1 MDGLAGKVV
10 LVTGAGRGLGRAH
23 ALELAR
29 HGARV
34 IVNDHGVT
42 LDGQAGDNP
51 ADAVAEEVRAAGGE
65 AVVDRGD
72 VANWE
77 QAKAMIQRG
86 IDEWGRFDVLVNNAG
101 FLRDRMLFNMSET
114 DFDDVVR
121 VHLKGHFCTLR
132 HAAEHW
138 RAQSKA
144 IDGPVYGRVINT
156 SSESALIGGVGQPN
170 YGPAKAAI
178 AALTMVAA
186 NTLVRYGVTANVIA
200 PRARTRMTED
210 MPGFAAVPVDADGF
224 DPFGPE
230 HVSPLV
236 AYLASPAAARVSGQL
251 FIVHGREIDVV
262 HGPFIER
269 TFTVEDH
276 WTVDAVDER
285 LTPFYEQRTLI
296 TQGYLMQKDPRS

>member
-1 MDGLAGKVV
+1 MEGLAGRVV

-23 ALELAR
+23 ALEFAR

-42 LDGQAGDNP
+42 LDGRAGDNP

-72 VANWE
+72 VASWDD
-77 QAKAMIQRG
+77 AKAMIQRG

-101 FLRDRMLFNMSET
+101 FLRDRMLF
-114 DFDDVVR
+114 
-121 VHLKGHFCTLR
+121 KGHFCTLR
-132 HAAEHW
+132 HAAEYW
-138 RAQSKA
+138 RVQSKA

-170 YGPAKAAI
+170 YGPAKAGI

-210 MPGFAAVPVDADGF
+210 MPGFAAVPVEADGF
-224 DPFGPE
+224 DPFAPE

-236 AYLASPAAARVSGQL
+236 AYLASPAAAKVSGQL

-262 HGPFIER
+262 HGPFVER
-269 TFTVEDH
+269 AFTVEDR
-276 WTVDAVDER
+276 WTVDSVGEQ
-285 LTPFYEQRTLI
+285 LTPFYEQRTMI